1 MKNTSD
7 QLYFQYLLLQLFRK
21 SNDQDIHWRHCPYM
35 KASKK
40 MEGVALSYSIYGSVQ
55 FVCMA
60 ELFILLKRALDEK
73 KHNCS
78 RDAPDFSIFLFYD
91 LWILHVSV
99 FISWR
104 NHKRAH
110 KNFRS
115 SIKELQKCKMRS
127 NYYSTSDH

>member
-78 RDAPDFSIFLFYD
+78 RDAPDFSNFFYSMTYESCTCQFSYHGEIINEHTRTFVVR
-91 LWILHVSV
+91 LKNY
-99 FISWR
+99 R
-104 NHKRAH
+104 NAK
-110 KNFRS
+110 
-115 SIKELQKCKMRS
+115 
-127 NYYSTSDH
+127 